1 MAELQTK
8 PHADGQ
14 LAEAPRNAKAKCQQE
29 AQVYEQRHASTVL
42 AALGKK
48 LSKHVSPGGFALYL
62 QSVLGKA
69 ADPTDP
75 LERML
80 IEELVWLHQRIGD
93 LHMTAAGAA
102 TPELVNVL
110 NAAVTKLAAEF
121 RKSVLA
127 LRVYRN
133 PMPSPQVTVIGQQNL
148 SARDQQIALVE
159 QPAAA
164 PGPGKKSRDIELVS
178 KQELLGHVEPS
189 LPFASANC
197 REGEPLQTQGA
208 FARSTAETARGGIP
222 QSALEVVHGS
232 KNGSR

>member
-1 MAELQTK
+1 MSEQKTK
-8 PHADGQ
+8 PHRGGLPSEPQ
-14 LAEAPRNAKAKCQQE
+14 RPLIEELQREAR
-29 AQVYEQRHASTVL
+29 VYEERHAGTVL
-42 AALGKK
+42 AALGTK
-48 LSKHVSPGGFALYL
+48 LGKHVTPGGFAVYL
-62 QSVLGKA
+62 QNVLAKA
-69 ADPTDP
+69 VDPTDP